1 MPDDMD
7 IVECLATDE
16 PPHAGD
22 ERLDVRGLRCQP
34 GLRGRHRPA
43 SRAPKSVAERDAGCG
58 FEYIESHADGDHRR
72 GARRILERSWTNTT
86 FGSTGP
92 AAATITADRGPLAAP
107 PSQGGSAS
115 RRPCPR
121 TQSSSSG
128 TGAALAAGALAR
140 TPSGRLATLDDV
152 ADVALFLCSPFADQ
166 IVGQTLVLDGGASL
180 LA

>member
-1 MPDDMD
+1 
-7 IVECLATDE
+7 VAVTARHQGHRNLSQSVTLA
-16 PPHAGD
+16 AGSNTSN
-22 ERLDVRGLRCQP
+22 LMLTATIAAGL
-34 GLRGRHRPA
+34 
-43 SRAPKSVAERDAGCG
+43 AGSWSG
-58 FEYIESHADGDHRR
+58 
-72 GARRILERSWTNTT
+72 SWTNTT